1 MSQYLLKNVKLVL
14 TNLRNPNDLIEC
26 SNNLQ
31 DVYKTIEE
39 YNRDRERNI
48 LIVIHDKNFD
58 MLSNKKLNGILMI

>member
-1 MSQYLLKNVKLVL
+1 MVL
-14 TNLRNPNDLIEC
+14 TNLRNTNDLIEC

-39 YNRDRERNI
+39 NNRDRERNI

>member
-39 YNRDRERNI
+39 NNRDRERNI

>member
-39 YNRDRERNI
+39 CNRDRERNI

>member
-1 MSQYLLKNVKLVL
+1 MVL

-39 YNRDRERNI
+39 YKPR
-48 LIVIHDKNFD
+48 
-58 MLSNKKLNGILMI
+58 